1 MKDIKL
7 PDDVYDAIAEMQQPR
22 SRFQLEH
29 FVLGQHDTDQM
40 RYYQTVIEI
49 NGLLHNYKV
58 AEIETKKTQLRIERL
73 RASNDEIDALD
84 ADLLELNLNQSQLA
98 MHGAQRE
105 LLHLIDLWK
114 SFPTKYT
121 REQIDSNQIEYWTR
135 RLSRQSAL
143 QLFGQGSIDWAQMDA
158 MRQIGILEK
167 FMEENPPHQL
177 PVPNKEL
184 EDKQ

>member
-58 AEIETKKTQLRIERL
+58 AEIETKN
-73 RASNDEIDALD
+73 S
-84 ADLLELNLNQSQLA
+84 
-98 MHGAQRE
+98 
-105 LLHLIDLWK
+105 
-114 SFPTKYT
+114 
-121 REQIDSNQIEYWTR
+121 
-135 RLSRQSAL
+135 
-143 QLFGQGSIDWAQMDA
+143 
-158 MRQIGILEK
+158 
-167 FMEENPPHQL
+167 
-177 PVPNKEL
+177 
-184 EDKQ
+184 